1 MQGADSGSSDTRA
14 CTGHQLKKTMRAGWT
29 ALKRWMPQQPSQR
42 LLSSKALGKLPAIQ
56 HSHPLV
62 RDFADELSQ
71 SQPCFSLRPRDIKI
85 LAQPNEFLDE
95 LLVSDYAV
103 SRQGSVTQIKSI
115 GHDQTGSE

>member
-1 MQGADSGSSDTRA
+1 
-14 CTGHQLKKTMRAGWT
+14 
-29 ALKRWMPQQPSQR
+29 MPQQRSQR
-42 LLSSKALGKLPAIQ
+42 LLSSKALGKLPAIP

-62 RDFADELSQ
+62 RDFAVELSQ